1 MEREVSSS
9 LHAKRGIVSSV
20 MSFHLPHRSP
30 PPCYPR
36 SLWSLHSS
44 LGLCGC
50 LIPAE
55 PVMAGKKC
63 SPVSIERNQSS
74 HLASLNEPT
83 FSCYP
88 QLSWTFQHLCSP
100 FRGTR
105 NIPELLVLNPSSA
118 LKNSLGLPPAAFPGR
133 QRVILLK
140 RRPPISASPHLSLPS
155 WSVTAT
161 VLLLEPWWMEEPVR
175 DFTRYWS
182 DNGWWKWAFGDLKCL
197 NKLFLYSTLLGPI

>member
-9 LHAKRGIVSSV
+9 LCAKRGIVSSV

-44 LGLCGC
+44 LGLCGVSF
-50 LIPAE
+50 LLNRLWRVGNAP
-55 PVMAGKKC
+55 
-63 SPVSIERNQSS
+63 PVSIERNQSS
-74 HLASLNEPT
+74 HLASLSEPT

-100 FRGTR
+100 FHGTR

-118 LKNSLGLPPAAFPGR
+118 LKNSLGLPPAAFPVR
-133 QRVILLK
+133 QWVILLK
-140 RRPPISASPHLSLPS
+140 RWPPISASPHLSLPS

-161 VLLLEPWWMEEPVR
+161 VLLLESWWMEEPMS
-175 DFTRYWS
+175 DFTRCW
-182 DNGWWKWAFGDLKCL
+182 
-197 NKLFLYSTLLGPI
+197 